1 MRAQTFLGLLALP
14 LAGAFTAGGAAL
26 FRLPSVAS
34 TAPITPI
41 APPAPAVPP
50 GTAELVSSL
59 FRVAV
64 RNADDALLALASP
77 EAYWLLRQWRRE
89 VFGDLT
95 ATRDVLNSAKEQ
107 LLASDD
113 PVMRGASVIV
123 RTKGLFSTFHKAVVR
138 KQRVHDVLAVRV
150 VLRSGLENDACYD
163 AHDVLCGLFGRGK
176 SGRGKDYVANPK
188 GNGYQAVHDTMIL
201 PSGLPMEIQI
211 RTDDMHQ
218 KAEYGVRAP
227 PSPRPCSPPPFG

>member
-107 LLASDD
+107 LLA
-113 PVMRGASVIV
+113 AW
-123 RTKGLFSTFHKAVVR
+123 KGEP
-138 KQRVHDVLAVRV
+138 D
-150 VLRSGLENDACYD
+150 GLK
-163 AHDVLCGLFGRGK
+163 L
-176 SGRGKDYVANPK
+176 
-188 GNGYQAVHDTMIL
+188 
-201 PSGLPMEIQI
+201 
-211 RTDDMHQ
+211 
-218 KAEYGVRAP
+218 
-227 PSPRPCSPPPFG
+227 